1 MNATDNSQHI
11 DTALKSLWGAS
22 QMPFGPAAPKPYLS
36 PRLQLLLNQLA
47 QMAALRSTGILQ
59 GPNGVGKTFLVQ
71 QFLSSLPDKRFKT
84 FLLTHSSVTAT
95 DLLRLLCRQLG
106 LAPRNRRSDNI
117 ALIHQGWQAC
127 DRLWPVLVLE
137 EAQNFS
143 ALALEELRLLTCQSN
158 DTQPPFSLLLVGDQ
172 QLLPRLQMGINAPL
186 LSRLSFCLHL
196 DHWSPTE
203 LAQYV
208 KARLQQVGIHSDLFE
223 PQALQLLI
231 QAANGSPRLLN
242 HLAQR
247 AIQQA
252 IDQNSQTISSAHLQQ
267 ALDLL
272 PWLAQLH
279 QSP

>member
-1 MNATDNSQHI
+1 MNATDTGQDI
-11 DTALKSLWGAS
+11 DTAIKCLWGAT
-22 QMPFGPAAPKPYLS
+22 QMPFGPQATKPYLC
-36 PRLQLLLNQLA
+36 PRLQLLLKQLA
-47 QMAALRSTGILQ
+47 QMAALRSTGILH
-59 GPNGVGKTFLVQ
+59 GPNGVGKSFLVQ
-71 QFLSSLPDKRFKT
+71 QFLKSLPDKRFKT

-117 ALIHQGWQAC
+117 GLIQQGWQSC

-143 ALALEELRLLTCQSN
+143 ALALEELRLLSCQSG

-186 LSRLSFCLHL
+186 LSRLSFCLQL
-196 DHWSPTE
+196 DYWSTTE
-203 LAQYV
+203 LADYV
-208 KARLQQVGIHSDLFE
+208 KVRLQQVGIHSDLFE

-231 QAANGSPRLLN
+231 QAANGSPRTLN

-247 AIQQA
+247 AIQLA
-252 IDQNSQTISSAHLQQ
+252 IDQNSQTICAPHLQQ
-267 ALDLL
+267 ALDML
-272 PWLAQLH
+272 PWLAQLP